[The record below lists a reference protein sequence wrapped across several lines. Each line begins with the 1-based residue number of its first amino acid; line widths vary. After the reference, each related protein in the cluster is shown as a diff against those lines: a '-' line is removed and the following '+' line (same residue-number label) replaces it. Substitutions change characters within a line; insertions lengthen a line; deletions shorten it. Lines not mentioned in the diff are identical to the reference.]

1 MQALKEWIGNIVI
14 LILIAVMLELLIPN
28 ASLHKYVKMVIGLLL
43 ILMLLTPL
51 FSIFSIDNKN
61 LLMEALKVEETVVT
75 EDYMEKKINQQK
87 TEIEAR
93 QSAYIEEQMAVQMK
107 RQVEEELMQKYDM
120 NIDKLAI
127 EFDSHRQVNYENI
140 QSITVTLTK
149 SSNKI
154 INKVSRVEKVVINKN
169 TPVKQNKTG
178 LEDEIKQFLADK
190 WEVDEEKLNIEV
202 DGREHL

>member
-1 MQALKEWIGNIVI
+1 
-14 LILIAVMLELLIPN
+14 
-28 ASLHKYVKMVIGLLL
+28 
-43 ILMLLTPL
+43 
-51 FSIFSIDNKN
+51 
-61 LLMEALKVEETVVT
+61 MEALKVEETVVT

-154 INKVSRVEKVVINKN
+154 INKVSRVEKVVINRN